1 MFNDV
6 KTWDVLPLN
15 ETKANTNLCFIAH
28 LLSPSQVP
36 GVSDEVYPPLELVAT
51 EAVANVD
58 MPVVIGTVILA
69 AVFIII
75 TNIIVDLFY
84 AFLDPKVRLN

>member
-51 EAVANVD
+51 EAVATKNALGES
-58 MPVVIGTVILA
+58 PVWSDKEHAIYWVS
-69 AVFIII
+69 
-75 TNIIVDLFY
+75 
-84 AFLDPKVRLN
+84 